1 MLQSATA
8 ATANMTQANS
18 RSPTFLIIRTM
29 IQLLRSRFATSD
41 TGYKSKAYAIA
52 ITLHFQSFLLAEG
65 DESSDFALLALCESQ
80 QGEASAG
87 TRGAAG

>member
-8 ATANMTQANS
+8 ATANITQANS

-52 ITLHFQSFLLAEG
+52 ITLHFPSFWLAEG

-80 QGEASAG
+80 QWQASAG
-87 TRGAAG
+87 TREAAG